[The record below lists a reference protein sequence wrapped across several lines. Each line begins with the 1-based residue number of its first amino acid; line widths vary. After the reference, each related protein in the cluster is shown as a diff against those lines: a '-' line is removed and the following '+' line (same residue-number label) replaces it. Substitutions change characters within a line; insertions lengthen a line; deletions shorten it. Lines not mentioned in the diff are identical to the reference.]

1 MADLA
6 QEAPSRAIRN
16 AATRLRMLIEIG
28 RQRGSASPDHLST
41 MLEEV
46 RIIERAEDVLGERS

>member
-6 QEAPSRAIRN
+6 REEPTRAIRN

-28 RQRGSASPDHLST
+28 RQRGAATPDHLST

-46 RIIERAEDVLGERS
+46 QIIERAEDVLGERS